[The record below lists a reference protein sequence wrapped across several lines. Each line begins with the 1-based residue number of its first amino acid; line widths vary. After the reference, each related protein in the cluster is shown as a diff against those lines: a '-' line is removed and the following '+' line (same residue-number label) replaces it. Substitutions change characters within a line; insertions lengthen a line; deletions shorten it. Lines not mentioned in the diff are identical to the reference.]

1 MRISDWSSDVCS
13 SDLDVSKNG
22 RTILFVSHKMDALR
36 RLCERALLL
45 ERGRVIE
52 QGSTEQVVAKYLVAS
67 PSHGELADLGAAPDK
82 PMRLRW
88 VQLLDHEG
96 LPRSHLSRTEG
107 MTARFS
113 YHIKHTIRDV
123 HPVHRTDV
131 VIE

>member
-36 RLCERALLL
+36 RLCERAILL

-67 PSHGELADLGAAPDK
+67 SSHGELADLGAAPDK

-88 VQLLDHEG
+88 VQLLDNEG
-96 LPRSHLSRTEG
+96 RPRSNISRTEG
-107 MTARFS
+107 LTARDRKS
-113 YHIKHTIRDV
+113 TRLNSSH
-123 HPVHRTDV
+123 
-131 VIE
+131 